1 MDIASPDISNSLAP
15 GLSLSV
21 WDQMSI
27 KPVPSMSTMSE
38 LQDVMRDL
46 LLRGQFS
53 DMEILCQG
61 VTFKVHQAI
70 VCTQSSYFHSAIC
83 DGFKESTEK
92 AINLQDDTPETV
104 KRILSFLYLRDYS
117 EEGHSVQ
124 YQQPVSELAIPNN
137 ESDSLIPEN
146 EPESTES
153 AHQAAFNN
161 IEVFIAA
168 DKYGIIPLKAL
179 AASKFSR
186 WVNKNSSSPAF
197 HKIIERVMTS
207 VPPHESTLQEVI
219 ADVMSRHI
227 FEQTQDPEIV
237 HILGSFGSLGSLII
251 AKLISNELVKR
262 PDEQSAFA
270 GLVQKINY
278 SHRCRHCSKEF
289 NVRFKNG
296 EYLYGMFR
304 CAACNT
310 RN

>member
-1 MDIASPDISNSLAP
+1 MSMKPAS
-15 GLSLSV
+15 
-21 WDQMSI
+21 SI
-27 KPVPSMSTMSE
+27 STMSK
-38 LQDVMRDL
+38 LRDVMRDL
-46 LLRGQFS
+46 LQQGQFS

-61 VTFKVHQAI
+61 VTFKVHKAI

-104 KRILSFLYLRDYS
+104 ERILSFLYLRNYR

-124 YQQPVSELAIPNN
+124 YEQPVSEVAIRKN
-137 ESDSLIPEN
+137 ESDSVIPEN
-146 EPESTES
+146 EPESTEP

-168 DKYGIIPLKAL
+168 DKYGIIPLKTL

-186 WVNKNSSSPAF
+186 WVNENCSSPAF
-197 HKIIERVMTS
+197 HKVIERVMMS

-219 ADVMSRHI
+219 ADFISRHI

-237 HILGSFGSLGSLII
+237 HILNSFGSLGSLII
-251 AKLISNELVKR
+251 AKLISNKLVKR

-270 GLVQKINY
+270 GLVQKIN
-278 SHRCRHCSKEF
+278 SSNRCRHCSKEF
-289 NVRFKNG
+289 NVRFRNG
-296 EYLYGMFR
+296 EYLHGKFR
-304 CAACNT
+304 CAGCST
-310 RN
+310 RH